1 MLYSLHV
8 SEFKFAGKLS
18 QILQNYQCSIVEHS
32 EVKETWD
39 AQGQKV
45 KAILSAAFEQKLG
58 GLKAVVEMVKKRGA
72 KSIVIVEEAA
82 EAFRVERSMNGALLR
97 VSMPVVA
104 DDMAQSFIF
113 ALVASFITDGDST
126 IAADPV
132 SVDLLKLGDR
142 VAKAQVN
149 VFVNGPTGSGKTT
162 FLGQLSL
169 DFAEQGVNTLWG
181 SFEIKNTRLVSKLL
195 QQFSREPLPVG
206 QPDKLE
212 DLRALADR
220 FEDLPLHFLR
230 FHGSADIDAV
240 IEAMKYAAYVHDVEH
255 VILDNMQFMISRD
268 QAGGSSYDKFDMQ
281 DIAIAKFRKFA
292 TENNVHVTLVCHPR
306 KEDEGVRLGISSVF
320 GSAKAT
326 QEADTVLI
334 LQNDGKRKCIEVKKN
349 RYDGTLGM
357 APLHF
362 QRGSGRYTEKPE
374 FDFSGVKEQV
384 KAQHQTQMS
393 APVQQQAKKMVARQ
407 ITTKAAT
414 PIKATAA
421 PKKRNIPTQ
430 EPSSPV
436 DDANNAVK
444 PPSSD
449 DRWGEI
455 MSN

>member
-149 VFVNGPTGSGKTT
+149 VFVNGPTGSGKEVLAQYIHKKSSRAEKPFVAINCAAIPENMLEALLFGHKKGAFTGAST
-162 FLGQLSL
+162 SSDGIFQAADGGTLLL
-169 DFAEQGVNTLWG
+169 DE
-181 SFEIKNTRLVSKLL
+181 VSEMSMPLQAKLL
-195 QQFSREPLPVG
+195 RVLQERSVVPLG
-206 QPDKLE
+206 
-212 DLRALADR
+212 A
-220 FEDLPLHFLR
+220 
-230 FHGSADIDAV
+230 
-240 IEAMKYAAYVHDVEH
+240 
-255 VILDNMQFMISRD
+255 
-268 QAGGSSYDKFDMQ
+268 
-281 DIAIAKFRKFA
+281 
-292 TENNVHVTLVCHPR
+292 
-306 KEDEGVRLGISSVF
+306 
-320 GSAKAT
+320 
-326 QEADTVLI
+326 
-334 LQNDGKRKCIEVKKN
+334 
-349 RYDGTLGM
+349 
-357 APLHF
+357 
-362 QRGSGRYTEKPE
+362 
-374 FDFSGVKEQV
+374 
-384 KAQHQTQMS
+384 S
-393 APVQQQAKKMVARQ
+393 APIPVDVR
-407 ITTKAAT
+407 TLAT
-414 PIKATAA
+414 SN
-421 PKKRNIPTQ
+421 RNIPMEIRRGRFREDLYFRLNVFPLATKALNERLQ
-430 EPSSPV
+430 DIIPIAAELLVRHQSDLENFPTISGPALQRLLEYSWPGNVRELENVIQRATVLRNSNIIEFEDIMIDTPSPEYHLDEPLVSHV
-436 DDANNAVK
+436 
-444 PPSSD
+444 
-449 DRWGEI
+449 
-455 MSN
+455 

>member
-149 VFVNGPTGSGKTT
+149 VFVNGPTGSGKEVLAQYIHKKSSRAEKPFVAINCAAIPENMLEALLFGHKKGAFTGAST
-162 FLGQLSL
+162 SSDGIFQAADGGTLLL
-169 DFAEQGVNTLWG
+169 DE
-181 SFEIKNTRLVSKLL
+181 VSEMSMPLQAKLL
-195 QQFSREPLPVG
+195 RVLQERSVVPLG
-206 QPDKLE
+206 
-212 DLRALADR
+212 A
-220 FEDLPLHFLR
+220 
-230 FHGSADIDAV
+230 
-240 IEAMKYAAYVHDVEH
+240 
-255 VILDNMQFMISRD
+255 
-268 QAGGSSYDKFDMQ
+268 
-281 DIAIAKFRKFA
+281 
-292 TENNVHVTLVCHPR
+292 
-306 KEDEGVRLGISSVF
+306 
-320 GSAKAT
+320 
-326 QEADTVLI
+326 
-334 LQNDGKRKCIEVKKN
+334 
-349 RYDGTLGM
+349 
-357 APLHF
+357 
-362 QRGSGRYTEKPE
+362 
-374 FDFSGVKEQV
+374 
-384 KAQHQTQMS
+384 S
-393 APVQQQAKKMVARQ
+393 APIPVDVR
-407 ITTKAAT
+407 TLAT
-414 PIKATAA
+414 SN
-421 PKKRNIPTQ
+421 RNIPMEIRRGRFREDLYFRLNVFPLATKALNERSQ
-430 EPSSPV
+430 DIIPIAAELLVRHQSDLENFSTISGPALQRLLEYSWPGNVRELENVIQRATVLRNSNIIEFEDIMIDTPSPEYHLDEPLVSHV
-436 DDANNAVK
+436 
-444 PPSSD
+444 
-449 DRWGEI
+449 
-455 MSN
+455 